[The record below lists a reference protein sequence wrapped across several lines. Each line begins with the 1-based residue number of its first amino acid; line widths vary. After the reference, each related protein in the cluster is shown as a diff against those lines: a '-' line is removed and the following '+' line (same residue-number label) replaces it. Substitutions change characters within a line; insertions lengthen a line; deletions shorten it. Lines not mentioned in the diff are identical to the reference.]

1 MELSNDQKN
10 AITNVQNFLD
20 DADAFDAYITG
31 QAGTGKTTVLNE
43 IVAMC
48 LKAHIPTVVCA
59 FTHKAAGVLREK
71 LPEEADIR
79 TLHSFLKK
87 RPGINE
93 NAKSIK
99 ALQTTTQFGQPEPI
113 KLLIVDEYS
122 MVGESDAMS
131 IGELQDPE
139 YEGIP
144 QMKVLYVGDYR
155 QLDAIKGTSPI
166 SDNVK
171 RLRKAANGKKSLEYY
186 YELTEVQRQGAGPL
200 LDTIC
205 EIVDMIDGKSELHK
219 LEPNEE
225 FHRDVD
231 IIAEHNPYED
241 SIILAYTNKR
251 VEELNLIAFNK
262 LKGSAD
268 ETNERWSPTLRA
280 ELVYH
285 GDTTNPSEVLTHSGP
300 LVLDSKYK
308 TLEHLHTM
316 PDIQFGR
323 FTIEGETKTI
333 AYVFGHYQYKLK
345 MEELAQIA
353 AESNN
358 SIDHHSPAAYCKQ
371 NPHSKECRKRAKA
384 WRDYLTFKEC
394 VMCVDY
400 PYAQTIHKSQGSTF
414 EKVYIDNED
423 LKMLLV
429 KGQIEMYLKL
439 LYVGVSRASDKVY
452 LS

>member
-1 MELSNDQKN
+1 MQLTIDQKK
-10 AITNVQNFLD
+10 AVTMVQDFID
-20 DADAFDAYITG
+20 DKDAFDAYITG

-43 IVAMC
+43 IVQMC

-59 FTHKAAGVLREK
+59 FTHKAAGVLRSK

-93 NAKSIK
+93 NAKSVR
-99 ALQTTTQFGQPEPI
+99 ALQTTTQFGKPEPI

-139 YEGIP
+139 YEGVP
-144 QMKVLYVGDYR
+144 QMKVLYVGDER
-155 QLDAIKGTSPI
+155 QLPPVGNPFTLQAGGDYVH
-166 SDNVK
+166 N
-171 RLRKAANGKKSLEYY
+171 
-186 YELTEVQRQGAGPL
+186 LTEVQRQSAGPL

-205 EIVDMIDGKSELHK
+205 EIVDMIDGVTEVHR
-219 LEPNEE
+219 LEPNEQ
-225 FHRDVD
+225 FYRDVD

-262 LKGSAD
+262 LKGTED

-280 ELVYH
+280 ELIYH
-285 GDTTNPSEVLTHSGP
+285 GDTSNPSEVLTHSGP

-316 PDIQFGR
+316 PDISFGR

-333 AYVFGHYQYKLK
+333 AYIFGHYQYKLK

-353 AESNN
+353 ADSNA
-358 SIDHHSPAAYCKQ
+358 SFDHPNPAQYCRE

-394 VMCVDY
+394 VMCIDY

-423 LKMLLV
+423 LKMLLN
-429 KGQIEMYLKL
+429 KGQVEMYLKL
-439 LYVGVSRASDKVY
+439 LYVGVSRASEAVY